1 MNAADGRTRTPWIQ
15 YVLLTLVF
23 AAAAYGILAL
33 YQNIALRKQEAL
45 QVAFKLTEL
54 TEDTVDPVEWQKN
67 FPRQYDSYN
76 RTVDTQRT
84 RHGGSDAFQKLDQD
98 TRWREIFQGYA
109 FSIDYRE
116 ERGHA
121 YMLRDQEETERQRV
135 PQPGACLQCHASV
148 LVAYREAGLKA
159 GVSPDEAHRW
169 EAVQKGFEQ
178 VCALPYQE
186 ARKLVTHPV
195 TCLDCHDPKT
205 LALRVTRPAFLRG
218 IQELA
223 KSDDPLPHL
232 PSIQRWREGDRQRPY
247 DPNRDA
253 SRQEMR
259 SLACGQCHV
268 EYYFKGEGKLL
279 TYPWHNGLKVQQ
291 IEAYY
296 DEQEWSD
303 WKHAVAASP
312 VLKAQHPE
320 FELWSQGIHA
330 RSGVACADCHM
341 PYKRDGAIK
350 ISDHH
355 VRSPLLNISRACQQC
370 HNYAESEILARAE
383 AIQDRTHSLL
393 GRAEDAVIA
402 AIRGIKAA
410 QDSGADDS
418 KLQTARKLH
427 RQAQWR
433 LDFIAAENSLGF
445 HAPQE
450 SARILAEAIDLARQ
464 SQIEALKP

>member
-169 EAVQKGFEQ
+169 EAVQ
-178 VCALPYQE
+178 
-186 ARKLVTHPV
+186 
-195 TCLDCHDPKT
+195 
-205 LALRVTRPAFLRG
+205 
-218 IQELA
+218 
-223 KSDDPLPHL
+223 
-232 PSIQRWREGDRQRPY
+232 
-247 DPNRDA
+247 
-253 SRQEMR
+253 
-259 SLACGQCHV
+259 
-268 EYYFKGEGKLL
+268 
-279 TYPWHNGLKVQQ
+279 
-291 IEAYY
+291 
-296 DEQEWSD
+296 
-303 WKHAVAASP
+303 
-312 VLKAQHPE
+312 
-320 FELWSQGIHA
+320 
-330 RSGVACADCHM
+330 
-341 PYKRDGAIK
+341 
-350 ISDHH
+350 
-355 VRSPLLNISRACQQC
+355 
-370 HNYAESEILARAE
+370 
-383 AIQDRTHSLL
+383 
-393 GRAEDAVIA
+393 
-402 AIRGIKAA
+402 
-410 QDSGADDS
+410 
-418 KLQTARKLH
+418 
-427 RQAQWR
+427 
-433 LDFIAAENSLGF
+433 
-445 HAPQE
+445 
-450 SARILAEAIDLARQ
+450 
-464 SQIEALKP
+464 